1 MGGIT
6 MTLDLLRDLRYALRS
21 FARRPLFA
29 GVIVLTLAL
38 GIGSNVAI
46 FSVANAVL
54 FRALAFQNPEEL
66 AFVWTRLPK
75 TNVKRSLVSGPD
87 FKDYQTDATRFKGF
101 AGAVALPGTITG
113 EGPPE
118 RITNAYVT
126 WNMPHLLGVRPIL
139 GRPHV
144 AEDAFPIDP
153 KQFGNPDPQ
162 LPPNKVVLSY
172 GLWQR
177 RLGGDPPAI
186 GRPHP

>member
-1 MGGIT
+1 M
-6 MTLDLLRDLRYALRS
+6 LRDVLRDLKYALRA

-54 FRALAFQNPEEL
+54 FRALPFKNPEEL
-66 AFVWTRLPK
+66 AFVWNRLPK

-87 FKDYQTDATRFKGF
+87 FKDYQTEATRFKGF
-101 AGAVALPGTITG
+101 AGAIALPGTITG

-126 WNMPHLLGVRPIL
+126 WNLLELLGVRPIL
-139 GRPHV
+139 GRTHL
-144 AEDAFPIDP
+144 AEDAFPMDP
-153 KQFGNPDPQ
+153 KQFGNPDPK
-162 LPPNKVVLSY
+162 LPPNKVVLRSEE
-172 GLWQR
+172 R
-177 RLGGDPPAI
+177 RVGKECRSRWSPY
-186 GRPHP
+186 H